1 MPAKAIMVQGTAS
14 NVGKS
19 LICTA
24 LCRLFSREGY
34 RVAPFKAQNMALN
47 SFSTPDGGEIGR
59 SQAVQ
64 AEAAGVVPTVDMN
77 PILLKP
83 DSRTGCQ
90 VIMLGSAIGLMS
102 PGVYERSKD
111 DAFAVIEQAYR
122 RLAALHDLIVI
133 EGAGSPVE
141 VNLKERDLA
150 NMRVAAMAD
159 APVLLVGDI
168 DRGGLFAAII
178 GTMAL
183 FDHDERRRVRG
194 LIVNKFR
201 GDMELVRPGLRFL
214 EVETGLPVLGV
225 IPALDDLPFPAED
238 GLARNAT
245 RFGDARQA
253 DVLIGV
259 VALPHLSNDTDF
271 DLLAREPGVLL
282 VFLGRPDEIRTVD
295 LVILPGSKN
304 TIDDLDHLRRLGFDV
319 AIRNHRRRGN
329 GVIGI
334 CGGYQMLGHSIRDPW
349 GVEGEAREVGGL
361 GLLDVST
368 VLTTRKRV
376 AQVRAVPCDHLGW
389 ELDRPLEGYEVHLG
403 VTALGEQ
410 ALPLLR
416 LLGAG
421 GGHGEQLDGAMSADR
436 LVWGTYLH
444 GLFDHPGLRR
454 RVINLLRERK
464 GLGPVA
470 APIGERGDSFRSA
483 LYDRLEEAIRR
494 SLDLPALFA
503 IAGLERRC
511 RKGGER
517 GAHARV
523 S

>member
-1 MPAKAIMVQGTAS
+1 MPANAIMVQGTAS

-64 AEAAGVVPTVDMN
+64 AEAAGLAPSVEMN

-83 DSRTGCQ
+83 DARAGSQ
-90 VIMLGSAIGLMS
+90 VILLGQPVGLMS
-102 PGVYERSKD
+102 PERYDRYKD
-111 DAFAVIEQAYR
+111 DAFAIVEQSYR
-122 RLAALHDLIVI
+122 RLAAQHDLIVI

-141 VNLKERDLA
+141 VNLKDRDLA

-168 DRGGLFAAII
+168 DRGGLFASII
-178 GTMAL
+178 GTLAL
-183 FDHDERRRVRG
+183 LDHDERRRVRG
-194 LIVNKFR
+194 FIVNKFR
-201 GDMELVRPGLRFL
+201 GDIEHLRPGLRFL
-214 EVETGLPVLGV
+214 EVETDRPVLGV

-238 GLARNAT
+238 SLARSAT
-245 RFGDARQA
+245 RIGDAPRA
-253 DVLIGV
+253 DVRIGV

-271 DLLAREPGVLL
+271 DLLAREPGVSL
-282 VFLGRPDEIRTVD
+282 VYVDRPDEISGLD
-295 LVILPGSKN
+295 LLILPGSKN
-304 TIDDLDHLRRLGFDV
+304 TIEDLDHLRRLGFDL
-319 AIRNHRRRGN
+319 AIRQHRRLGKE
-329 GVIGI
+329 VIGI

-349 GVEGEAREVGGL
+349 GVEGKVREAPGL

-368 VLTTRKRV
+368 VLTTHKRV
-376 AQVRAVPCDHLGW
+376 AQVRAAPCDHLGW
-389 ELDRPLEGYEVHLG
+389 ELDRPLEGYEIHLG
-403 VTALGEQ
+403 VTALGDE

-416 LLGAG
+416 FLGDDGSG
-421 GGHGEQLDGAMSADR
+421 GERLDGAMSADH

-454 RVINLLRERK
+454 RVLNHLRERK
-464 GLGPVA
+464 RLGPVA
-470 APIGERGDSFRSA
+470 APIGESGQSFRST
-483 LYDRLEEAIRR
+483 LYDRLEEVVRG
-494 SLDLPALFA
+494 SLDLSALFA
-503 IAGLERRC
+503 IAGVERRC
-511 RKGGER
+511 GKGGER
-517 GAHARV
+517 SAHARV